1 VEKVEPVMPRS
12 IDLNAD
18 LGEGFGVYRIGND
31 AELLSLVTSANIAC
45 GFHAGDP
52 LIMDQTVAAA
62 VARGVAI
69 GAHPGYPDLLGFG
82 RRDLAATP
90 DEISAY
96 VVYQLG
102 ALQAVCAARRTRMRY
117 VKPHGAL
124 YNRGASDVAAAAAIA
139 SAVQAVDPAL
149 VLLGLAGSALIEAAQ
164 AAGLRTASE
173 AFADRAYAEDGTLVP
188 RTRPGSVH
196 HDIGAAVEQGLRIAR
211 DGRVTTIDGH
221 ECDVR
226 ADSICVHGDTP
237 RAVEVVRAL
246 RAALIDVGI
255 SVAPFAPVT
264 A

>member
-1 VEKVEPVMPRS
+1 MPSS

-18 LGEGFGVYRIGND
+18 LGEGFGVYRVGND

-52 LIMDQTVAAA
+52 LIMDMTVSAA
-62 VARGVAI
+62 VRGGVAI

-96 VVYQLG
+96 VVYQVG
-102 ALQAVCAARRTRMRY
+102 ALQAVCTARGTRLRY
-117 VKPHGAL
+117 VKAHGAL
-124 YNRGASDVAAAAAIA
+124 YNRGVADFAVAAAIA
-139 SAVQAVDPAL
+139 TAVRAVDRTL
-149 VLLGLAGSALIEAAQ
+149 VFLGLAGSALIEAAQ
-164 AAGLRTASE
+164 AVGLRTASE
-173 AFADRAYAEDGTLVP
+173 AFADRAYARDGTLVP
-188 RTRPGSVH
+188 RSKPGAVL

-211 DGRVTTIDGH
+211 EGRVSTLDGH
-221 ECDVR
+221 ECEVR

-246 RAALIDVGI
+246 RAALLDAGI
-255 SVAPFAPVT
+255 SVAPFAPL
-264 A
+264 AA